1 MPPPSPSAR
10 SGQCRSPI
18 TRRPHLVDLRGGNR
32 RGKGGGCGCPSP
44 CAVDGN
50 GDRDGDAP
58 ARGWGPLRTGKE
70 ERKKVTRARD
80 QMWGGWTAE
89 TCARVGADARVWP
102 DAVAYILC
110 ECDLSH
116 QIGDGRLKNVRP
128 FGLNGPFSFLWLLEP
143 ILQILHLFFLMI

>member
-1 MPPPSPSAR
+1 
-10 SGQCRSPI
+10 
-18 TRRPHLVDLRGGNR
+18 
-32 RGKGGGCGCPSP
+32 
-44 CAVDGN
+44 VDGN